1 LKYIRQNY
9 QGNEQIE
16 ELFSTEKN
24 HQIRISSEKFDRLME
39 WHSNILKPLCSKK
52 LKFIYETKDMS
63 DKDKTK
69 KFKKLF
75 KLFDKLTD
83 FFEENNNSTFLSG
96 SDTGP
101 CAADLVIYSEIS
113 TIVFMYAGPR

>member
-1 LKYIRQNY
+1 
-9 QGNEQIE
+9 
-16 ELFSTEKN
+16 
-24 HQIRISSEKFDRLME
+24 
-39 WHSNILKPLCSKK
+39 
-52 LKFIYETKDMS
+52 MS